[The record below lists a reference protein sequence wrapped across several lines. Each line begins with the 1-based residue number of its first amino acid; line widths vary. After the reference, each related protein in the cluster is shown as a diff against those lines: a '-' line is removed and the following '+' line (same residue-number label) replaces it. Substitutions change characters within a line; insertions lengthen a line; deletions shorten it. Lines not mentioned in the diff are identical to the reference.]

1 MATLATLSERLRYEL
16 GDIPRSFVE
25 TFEGDGST
33 TRYQLS
39 IAPIEGSSLIVKVN
53 GVNVSNSTSVEEQS
67 GMVVLAVAPI
77 PGYNVVI
84 SGTAFKYF
92 TTSEISQYIN
102 TAFIQHAGSTTD
114 SNGSRATLL
123 SLAGIEEYPLILLAS
138 TMALYTLATDA
149 AFDIDIISP
158 DGVSIP
164 RSERFRQLSEM
175 ITARKEQYRELCN
188 LLNIGLH
195 RIEVFNLRRI
205 SRLTNKLVPI
215 YRPQE
220 IDDASLPQRVRLSI
234 PNYGDITPEGDVL
247 TRDLSMYSGDDFE
260 ISLKFSINL
269 TGANSSLI
277 TLNFNLTGYTPKSE
291 IRLFN
296 TGGRAQVGPVILGTF
311 TITKLQSVSGGI
323 YDLLKLTLSKTITA
337 DLPRTAYY
345 DIQLTDNAT
354 GKVRTYLTGK
364 VFTEKQVTL

>member
-1 MATLATLSERLRYEL
+1 MATLAALSERLRYEL
-16 GDIPRSFVE
+16 GDIARSFVE
-25 TFEGDGST
+25 TFEGDGFT

-39 IAPIEGSSLIVKVN
+39 VAPVQGSSLLIKVG
-53 GVNVSNSTSVEEQS
+53 GVNVSNSASVEEQS

-77 PGYNVVI
+77 AGSSVVI

-102 TAFIQHAGSTTD
+102 TAFIQHARNATD

-123 SLAGIEEYPLILLAS
+123 TLAGIEEYPLILLAS

-149 AFDIDIISP
+149 SFDIDIISP

-215 YRPQE
+215 YQPQE

-234 PNYGDITPEGDVL
+234 PNYGDITPSSSVL

-260 ISLKFSINL
+260 VDLKFNMDLS
-269 TGANSSLI
+269 T
-277 TLNFNLTGYTPKSE
+277 YTPKSE
-291 IRLFN
+291 IRLFQ
-296 TGGRAQVGPVILGTF
+296 TSQYAQVGPVIVGTF
-311 TITKLQSVSGGI
+311 TIVKVQSTGSGI
-323 YDLLKLTLSKTITA
+323 YDMLKLTLPGEITER
-337 DLPRTAYY
+337 LPRTTYY
-345 DIQLTDNAT
+345 DIQLTDGD
-354 GKVRTYLTGK
+354 GKVRTYIKGK
-364 VFTEKQVTL
+364 VFTESEVTL

>member
-1 MATLATLSERLRYEL
+1 ME
-16 GDIPRSFVE
+16 
-25 TFEGDGST
+25 
-33 TRYQLS
+33 
-39 IAPIEGSSLIVKVN
+39 
-53 GVNVSNSTSVEEQS
+53 
-67 GMVVLAVAPI
+67 
-77 PGYNVVI
+77 
-84 SGTAFKYF
+84 
-92 TTSEISQYIN
+92 
-102 TAFIQHAGSTTD
+102 D
-114 SNGSRATLL
+114 S
-123 SLAGIEEYPLILLAS
+123 
-138 TMALYTLATDA
+138 DA

-247 TRDLSMYSGDDFE
+247 NRDLSMYSGDDFE
-260 ISLKFSINL
+260 ISLKFSM
-269 TGANSSLI
+269 
-277 TLNFNLTGYTPKSE
+277 NLTGYTPKSE

-311 TITKLQSVSGGI
+311 TVTKLQSVSGGI

>member
-260 ISLKFSINL
+260 ISLKFSM
-269 TGANSSLI
+269 
-277 TLNFNLTGYTPKSE
+277 NLTGYTPKSE

-311 TITKLQSVSGGI
+311 TVTKLQSVSGGI

>member
-1 MATLATLSERLRYEL
+1 MATLATLSERIRYEL

-247 TRDLSMYSGDDFE
+247 NRDLSMYSGDDFE
-260 ISLKFSINL
+260 ISLKFSM
-269 TGANSSLI
+269 
-277 TLNFNLTGYTPKSE
+277 NLTGYTPKSE

-311 TITKLQSVSGGI
+311 TVTKLQSVSGGI

>member
-175 ITARKEQYRELCN
+175 INSRKEQYRELCN

-247 TRDLSMYSGDDFE
+247 NRDLSMYSGDDFE
-260 ISLKFSINL
+260 ISLKFSM
-269 TGANSSLI
+269 
-277 TLNFNLTGYTPKSE
+277 NLTGYTPKSE

-311 TITKLQSVSGGI
+311 TVTKLQSVSGGI

>member
-53 GVNVSNSTSVEEQS
+53 GVNVSNSTSVEEHS

-247 TRDLSMYSGDDFE
+247 NRDLSMYSGDDFE
-260 ISLKFSINL
+260 ISLKFSM
-269 TGANSSLI
+269 
-277 TLNFNLTGYTPKSE
+277 NLTGYTPKSE

-311 TITKLQSVSGGI
+311 TVTKLQSVSGGI